1 MRLTTP
7 YLTDSGCLIT
17 MLRRSMAR
25 NQRLQ
30 DSMPT
35 IFDIADHILAQTPAP
50 YGLTNRELQ
59 KLLYLAQGFHLAK
72 FGEPLFQE
80 DFQAWKHGPVN
91 SGIFHK
97 YKHLGYHNISKPK
110 SEILKPISEKTA
122 AFFLA
127 LILTFYTTGPHKLIE
142 YSHADTPWASKYIP
156 DQNIYL
162 SKPDLKIYFEN
173 FTSFDDYKKTAEQ
186 KLQFHELILSR
197 LKYLRE
203 LPQIGSSWISG
214 QAAAPTERTSEVA
227 VGFLSGLER
236 QLFSNNAKPIYPK
249 LIMGPI
255 PTGGISLEFVSVNST
270 YLNFH
275 NTEMVE
281 VEFERNGNFE
291 EYEIPL
297 SQFEENFAEVYG
309 RMSA

>member
-1 MRLTTP
+1 
-7 YLTDSGCLIT
+7 
-17 MLRRSMAR
+17 MAR
-25 NQRLQ
+25 NERQQ

-35 IFDIADHILAQTPAP
+35 IFDIADHILAQTPDP

-91 SGIFHK
+91 SGIFHR
-97 YKHLGYHNISKPK
+97 YKHLGYYDINKPK
-110 SEILKPISEKTA
+110 TDTLKPISEKTT
-122 AFFLA
+122 AFILA
-127 LILTFYTTGPHKLIE
+127 LTLAFCTIGPYKLIE

-156 DQNIYL
+156 NQNIYL
-162 SKPDLKIYFEN
+162 SKPDLKAYFEN
-173 FTSFDDYKKTAEQ
+173 FSSFEDYKAAAEQ

-236 QLFSNNAKPIYPK
+236 QLFSKNAKPIYPK

-255 PTGGISLEFVSVNST
+255 PTGGVSLEFVSNNST
-270 YLNFH
+270 YINFH
-275 NTEMVE
+275 NSEMVD
-281 VEFERNGNFE
+281 VEFEKDGHFE
-291 EYEIPL
+291 EFEIPL
-297 SQFEENFAEVYG
+297 SQFEENFSEVYG
-309 RMSA
+309 KMSA

>member
-1 MRLTTP
+1 
-7 YLTDSGCLIT
+7 
-17 MLRRSMAR
+17 MAR
-25 NQRLQ
+25 NERQQ

-97 YKHLGYHNISKPK
+97 YKHLGYYDINKPK
-110 SEILKPISEKTA
+110 TEVLKPISEKTA
-122 AFFLA
+122 AFILA
-127 LILTFYTTGPHKLIE
+127 LTLTFCTIGSYKLIE

-162 SKPDLKIYFEN
+162 SKPDLKTYFEN
-173 FTSFDDYKKTAEQ
+173 FSSFEDYKTAAEQ

-197 LKYLRE
+197 LKYLRD
-203 LPQIGSSWISG
+203 LPQIGSAWISG
-214 QAAAPTERTSEVA
+214 QAAAPSERTSEVA

-236 QLFSNNAKPIYPK
+236 QLFSNHAKPVYPK

-255 PTGGISLEFVSVNST
+255 PTGGISLEFVSDNST

-275 NTEMVE
+275 NSEIVE
-281 VEFERNGNFE
+281 VEFEKDGHFE

-297 SQFEENFAEVYG
+297 GQFEENFAEVYG
-309 RMSA
+309 KMSA

>member
-1 MRLTTP
+1 
-7 YLTDSGCLIT
+7 
-17 MLRRSMAR
+17 
-25 NQRLQ
+25 
-30 DSMPT
+30 MPT

-97 YKHLGYHNISKPK
+97 YKHLGYYDINKPK
-110 SEILKPISEKTA
+110 TEVLKPISEKTA
-122 AFFLA
+122 AFILA
-127 LILTFYTTGPHKLIE
+127 LTLTFCTIGSYKLIE

-162 SKPDLKIYFEN
+162 SKPDLKTYFEN
-173 FTSFDDYKKTAEQ
+173 FSSFEDYKTAAEQ

-197 LKYLRE
+197 LKYLRD
-203 LPQIGSSWISG
+203 LPQIGSAWISG
-214 QAAAPTERTSEVA
+214 QAAAPSERTSEVA

-236 QLFSNNAKPIYPK
+236 QLFSNHAKPVYPK

-255 PTGGISLEFVSVNST
+255 PTGGISLEFVSDNST

-275 NTEMVE
+275 NSE
-281 VEFERNGNFE
+281 
-291 EYEIPL
+291 
-297 SQFEENFAEVYG
+297 
-309 RMSA
+309 